1 MPDVNATKD
10 KVASAPDGSICANRQ
25 VSEDNYGASKLFACA
40 RCCLVVYCGKDCQK
54 AHWKFN
60 HKQNC
65 VAKEERTPQ
74 KQACLKNRIASS
86 SNGVPTLEEKC
97 TICLDCLDG
106 ASVYT
111 SLPCTHVFHS
121 SCIEMLR
128 KFGVSQS
135 CPLCRASLPSGPKKI
150 SEEATRRFVV
160 VARIVEQRS
169 ASWSAPTASE
179 QRELRAVIAGWRAA
193 ADQGVGEAQFALV
206 MAYLGGYGVKQDD
219 KQAAQWL
226 QKAAESGYADAQCLY
241 GNAFLEG
248 LNVAQSNKEA
258 ARWLQKAAEQGVL
271 RAQTKLA
278 TLYHSGLGVE
288 QSDETAAA
296 WLPKATT

>member
-1 MPDVNATKD
+1 MPDVNASKD
-10 KVASAPDGSICANRQ
+10 KGASAPDCRVCANCQ
-25 VSEDNYGASKLFACA
+25 VSDEKNGVSKLFACA
-40 RCCLVVYCGKDCQK
+40 RCGLVVYCGKDCQR
-54 AHWKFN
+54 AHWKVN

-65 VAKEERTPQ
+65 VEKDQRTPQ
-74 KQACLKNRIASS
+74 KQAFAKNCMAP

-97 TICLDCLDG
+97 AICLDYLDG

-121 SCIEMLR
+121 SCVEKLR
-128 KFGVSQS
+128 KFGVTQS
-135 CPLCRASLPSGPKKI
+135 CPLCRALLPSGPKKI
-150 SEEATRRFVV
+150 FEEATRRFVA
-160 VARIVEQRS
+160 VARKVEQHS

-193 ADQGVGEAQFALV
+193 ADQGLGEAQFALV
-206 MAYLGGYGVKQDD
+206 MAYLGGYGIKQDD
-219 KQAAQWL
+219 KEAAQWL
-226 QKAAESGYADAQCLY
+226 QKAAESGYADAQCMY

-248 LNVAQSNKEA
+248 LNVAQCNKEA

-278 TLYHSGLGVE
+278 TLYHSGLGV
-288 QSDETAAA
+288 
-296 WLPKATT
+296 